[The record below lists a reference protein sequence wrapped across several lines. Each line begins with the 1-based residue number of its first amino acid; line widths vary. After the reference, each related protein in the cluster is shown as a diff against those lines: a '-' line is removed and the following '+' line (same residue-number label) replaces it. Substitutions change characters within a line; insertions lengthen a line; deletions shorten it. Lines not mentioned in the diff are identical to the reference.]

1 MRSFFLFIRFTSFLV
16 SDLGWLSSNLSLL
29 YQKDVEKFWRSYRDC
44 IEILLLFLKRSDAL
58 LDGLRFLPQALQ
70 VPLKPGGLFLL
81 GPEAQPRA
89 GMPTATA
96 GAAVMMAPMP
106 ATAMALSSAT
116 HVFHLLS
123 F

>member
-29 YQKDVEKFWRSYRDC
+29 YRKDVEKFWRSYRDC

-89 GMPTATA
+89 GMSTATA
-96 GAAVMMAPMP
+96 GAAVMMAP
-106 ATAMALSSAT
+106 AVMALRSAT

-123 F
+123 C